1 MAFPDP
7 NEIEPHAIA
16 FAAMMFAHA
25 ALEREI
31 SALQDVITKT
41 PGFGEQRLN
50 LWSVRERPRRIVKLI
65 ETHRGDELL
74 HTNQIEKLLIEA
86 VDPCEQR
93 NLLAHGT
100 WWCFNRRT
108 STVVVRGAVRWDHP
122 ESPPRQREYTA
133 DDIYALAEKLKT
145 IETELYKLR
154 RTIEPPTPLSEAEI
168 REHGLAAVLAD
179 IDNRR
184 RRRSIEPPLEE
195 PETPERPAKPT
206 K

>member
-1 MAFPDP
+1 MADPPDSDIVAFPDP
-7 NEIEPHAIA
+7 NEIGPHAIT

-41 PGFGEQRLN
+41 PGFGERRLN
-50 LWSVRERPRRIVKLI
+50 LWSARERPRRIVKLI
-65 ETHRGDELL
+65 ETHRGDELP
-74 HTNQIEKLLIEA
+74 HTNQIAKLLIEA

-108 STVVVRGAVRWDHP
+108 SAVVVRGAVRWDYP
-122 ESPPRQREYTA
+122 ESQPKQREYTA

-154 RTIEPPTPLSEAEI
+154 RAIEEPLTPLSEAEI
-168 REHGLAAVLAD
+168 REHGLAAVLAE
-179 IDNRR
+179 IDNFRR
-184 RRRSIEPPLEE
+184 
-195 PETPERPAKPT
+195 
-206 K
+206 

>member
-1 MAFPDP
+1 MVAFPDP

-16 FAAMMFAHA
+16 LAGMMFAHA
-25 ALEREI
+25 AFEREI

-41 PGFGEQRLN
+41 PSFGEQRRN
-50 LWSVRERPRRIVKLI
+50 QWSARERPRRMVKLI
-65 ETHRGDELL
+65 EGYRGNELPQ
-74 HTNQIEKLLIEA
+74 TKEIEKLLIEA

-108 STVVVRGAVRWDHP
+108 ATVVVRGAVRWEHP
-122 ESPPRQREYTA
+122 ESSPEQREYA
-133 DDIYALAEKLKT
+133 AEDIYAVAEKLKT

-154 RTIEPPTPLSEAEI
+154 RTIEEPRTPQVEI
-168 REHGLAAVLAD
+168 REQGLAAVLAE
-179 IDNRR
+179 IDNL
-184 RRRSIEPPLEE
+184 RRSVEPSLKEA
-195 PETPERPAKPT
+195 ETPERPAKPT